1 MGCRIHKKKNIYKKN
16 LRGLLSQPQAYY
28 RPWIGHW
35 WKFIWF
41 SMAIPKHAVTMA
53 GSKERYFY

>member
-41 SMAIPKHAVTMA
+41 SIYGNPKACIDY
-53 GSKERYFY
+53 GWQ